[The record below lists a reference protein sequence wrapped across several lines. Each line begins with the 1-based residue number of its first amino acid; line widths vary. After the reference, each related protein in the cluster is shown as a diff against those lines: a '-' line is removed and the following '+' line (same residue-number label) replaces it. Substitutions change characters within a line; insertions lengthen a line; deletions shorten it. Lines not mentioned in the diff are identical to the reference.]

1 MSQTGKT
8 GIAGKTGVNE
18 YTGDDAGFVSRWSRR
33 KHESRNVN
41 SNAGAVAEQE
51 QRPEHGYGQKHELK
65 PGQEYGQEFCQKP
78 ADKKTAEKI
87 LTDADMPDIE
97 SMTADSDYT
106 GFLSP
111 GVSEDLRK
119 LALRK
124 LFSSDM
130 FNIRDG
136 LDDYDDDFTSFAKLG
151 STVTADMRHQIELK
165 AQRMAEQL
173 QQEKQQLPA
182 DGHNIGEQLT
192 DADTIETNT
201 AAGSSADDDKQNDT
215 EVTKTS
221 AATEPAIEHRTKDK
235 KTIQNKSQNTGMEA

>member
-1 MSQTGKT
+1 MSHAGKT

-18 YTGDDAGFVSRWSRR
+18 HTGDDADFVSRWSRR
-33 KHESRNVN
+33 KHESRNAN
-41 SNAGAVAEQE
+41 SNAGVVAEQE
-51 QRPEHGYGQKHELK
+51 RPEHKYGQKHALK
-65 PGQEYGQEFCQKP
+65 PGQEPGQELSQEP
-78 ADKKTAEKI
+78 ADKNTAEKI

-119 LALRK
+119 HALRK

-165 AQRMAEQL
+165 AQRLAEQL
-173 QQEKQQLPA
+173 QQAKPQLPA
-182 DGHNIGEQLT
+182 DGHSTGDQLD
-192 DADTIETNT
+192 DADTIESIT
-201 AAGSSADDDKQNDT
+201 AAEDNGADDDKQNDT
-215 EVTKTS
+215 ELTKTS
-221 AATEPAIEHRTKDK
+221 DATEPVIEHRTKDK
-235 KTIQNKSQNTGMEA
+235 KTLQSKS